1 MRPER
6 NKRIGAFTM
15 SIRTV
20 MVAALVSLMAAGCDL
35 NLQNPNAPTQD
46 QVLSDIEG
54 LKAVAVGMQEEY
66 AINIDTY
73 VQAPALVT
81 DEWGTKTRA
90 LLAWIS
96 LMTGENFDNTYGT
109 VEGPWAASY
118 RVIKAANTL
127 IEGVPQSSLGPGFQA
142 GMMSLAKLFKGMALG
157 QLYLQYQQAPIS
169 ISTDQPT
176 PRPRAEVL
184 DSALALFASA
194 KADLQGVSAS
204 DLSGFNS
211 SVKGSGLDLMNT
223 INAMLARYSLF
234 AGDYQGAI
242 DAANAV
248 DPTVLSTF
256 DYVSPARNPIYDL
269 AFNTDYVA
277 GLQSFATEAQAGDNR
292 PAYWL
297 QVGAPAP
304 TANPADTM
312 LYELNQF
319 TSAGD
324 PFPIY
329 FPDEMTLIKAEALV
343 DLGAANYAQA
353 ADLINQVH
361 TQTTSPVNEPLAGMP
376 TIPPANLAT
385 ESELLTQI
393 AYERRYELYMQGLRW
408 EDMRRLGSY
417 IANTYTMEF
426 LPTPLQECL
435 SNANAGC

>member
-6 NKRIGAFTM
+6 NHRIGAVTM

-20 MVAALVSLMAAGCDL
+20 MVAALVSLTVAGCDL

-46 QVLSDIEG
+46 AVLSDIEG

-66 AINIDTY
+66 ASNIDTY

-81 DEWGTKTRA
+81 DEWGTKSRA

-142 GMMSLAKLFKGMALG
+142 GMMALAKLFKGMALG
-157 QLYLQYQQAPIS
+157 QLYLQYQQAPINVS
-169 ISTDQPT
+169 SDQPVFA
-176 PRPRAEVL
+176 PRAEVL

-204 DLSGFNS
+204 DLGGFNS
-211 SVKGSGLDLMNT
+211 SVKGTGLDLMNT
-223 INAMLARYSLF
+223 INAMIARYSLF
-234 AGDYQGAI
+234 AGQYQNAM
-242 DAANAV
+242 DAADAV
-248 DPTVLSTF
+248 DLTVLSTF
-256 DYVSPARNPIYDL
+256 DYVSPAVNPINDL
-269 AFNTDYVA
+269 AFRTDYVA
-277 GLQSFATEAQAGDNR
+277 GLQSFANEAAAGDQR

-297 QVGAPAP
+297 QVNASAPQGNP
-304 TANPADTM
+304 TDTL
-312 LYELNQF
+312 LYDFNQYRN
-319 TSAGD
+319 TGD

-329 FPDEMTLIKAEALV
+329 FPDEMKLIKAEALV

-353 ADLINQVH
+353 AALINEVH
-361 TQTTSPVNEPLAGMP
+361 TQTTSPVNEPLAGMSA
-376 TIPPANLAT
+376 IPAANLST
-385 ESELLTQI
+385 ETELLTQI

-408 EDMRRLGSY
+408 EDMRRLGNY
-417 IANTYTMEF
+417 ITNTYTMEF
-426 LPTPLQECL
+426 LPTPQQECL
-435 SNANAGC
+435 SNSNAGC